1 MKSLVY
7 LLFSASAHLLF
18 LAEVTRH
25 GARAPYKIYPFNE
38 RFWKESQL
46 QQITE
51 LGLRQHFDLGRRLRE
66 IYPTWFERYS
76 PDTFDVLSSPSSRA
90 VLSAYAHIAGLYP
103 DAPAWMQKFDGSGDP
118 HTVHEVLPEFPD
130 DSPIKIAQGD
140 ELYAVRGHD
149 PLVCP
154 RMAQIKVQTAA
165 SEEYTA
171 QEAYW
176 KSTLFPVL
184 SKALGFP
191 VTSISEVDSIGCTIA
206 CEAAAGRDP
215 LKLSSDI
222 LDKIF
227 EVRAFRMNHVPFS
240 STEAQSLASSGFFDR
255 LTRQVEGALKGSG
268 LKYAYYSTHDYTLLA
283 YLNSLGALDRY
294 SLDFAA
300 SLVFEVYEDSTV
312 RVLLN
317 QRLLRMDSSIETWR
331 DLKAVMTK
339 HAVDELAKACE
350 LRN

>member
-1 MKSLVY
+1 MRSLLY
-7 LLFSASAHLLF
+7 LLLSTSAHLLF

-38 RFWKESQL
+38 GFWKESQL
-46 QQITE
+46 TKVTE
-51 LGLRQHFDLGRRLRE
+51 LGLRQHFDLGRKLRV

-76 PDTFDVLSSPSSRA
+76 PDTFDVLTSPSSRA
-90 VLSAYAHIAGLYP
+90 VLSAYAHMAGLYP
-103 DAPAWMQKFDGSGDP
+103 DAPTWMQKFDGSGDP
-118 HTVHEVLPEFPD
+118 NTVHEVLPEFPE

-149 PLVCP
+149 ASVCP
-154 RMAQIKVQTAA
+154 RMAQIKVQTVT

-176 KSTLFPVL
+176 NATLFPML

-191 VTSISEVDSIGCTIA
+191 VTTIFEINSIGSTIA
-206 CEAAAGRDP
+206 CEAAAGRDS

-240 STEAQSLASSGFFDR
+240 SREAQSLASFGFFDR
-255 LTRQVEGALKGSG
+255 LIRQVEGALKGSG
-268 LKYAYYSTHDYTLLA
+268 LKYAYYSSHDYTLLA
-283 YLNSLGALDRY
+283 YLNSLGVQDQF
-294 SLDFAA
+294 SPDFAA

-317 QRLLRMDSSIETWR
+317 QRALRLDNSIETWS
-331 DLKAVMTK
+331 DLKAVMTT
-339 HAVDELAKACE
+339 HGVDELAKACE
-350 LRN
+350 LRT